1 MRQSRRQSRSVGVG
15 PRVALICI
23 LVRASAEKGV
33 ASTTP
38 DEVHIAFGD
47 AADAMT
53 VSWATEDPDVGAALV
68 RFGLASSPPRDD
80 RTVGGASTRFRPGPN
95 RTIALHSAVLGGLA
109 GGARY
114 RYAVGHEGGAWTGP
128 LSFRT
133 RAAGPPL
140 PPARLIAFGDSGS
153 AAVWSDRT
161 VPYIAA
167 EVANETVD
175 AVLHLGDMA
184 YYSQDDDGEAGDRHM
199 RELSHITGNG
209 TVPLMAAPG
218 NAEVFCFRPPDL
230 PADLS
235 CMADFQSRLVMP
247 LWNRSHSLWS
257 SFDVGPAHV
266 LLLDSEAILWC
277 NSQQNE
283 SAMLAF
289 AEADLS
295 AAAAP
300 AARAL
305 RPWIVVVVHR
315 PLYSSFNSTGEQAA
329 MRAPLAPLLE
339 RHAVDLV
346 LSGHVHSYE
355 RTWPVTGDYSETSN
369 ATVARS
375 FVPPDT
381 ILNAPFPVHV
391 VSGAAG
397 NGESVDP
404 FTGEGY
410 AWTFSA
416 ARSLDHGYSRLTVF
430 NASHLHIDFFSVD
443 RSAVIDEVLLV
454 KT

>member
-1 MRQSRRQSRSVGVG
+1 MS
-15 PRVALICI
+15 
-23 LVRASAEKGV
+23 
-33 ASTTP
+33 
-38 DEVHIAFGD
+38 
-47 AADAMT
+47 
-53 VSWATEDPDVGAALV
+53 
-68 RFGLASSPPRDD
+68 
-80 RTVGGASTRFRPGPN
+80 
-95 RTIALHSAVLGGLA
+95 A
-109 GGARY
+109 GGQR
-114 RYAVGHEGGAWTGP
+114 
-128 LSFRT
+128 
-133 RAAGPPL
+133 
-140 PPARLIAFGDSGS
+140 D
-153 AAVWSDRT
+153 
-161 VPYIAA
+161 
-167 EVANETVD
+167 
-175 AVLHLGDMA
+175 
-184 YYSQDDDGEAGDRHM
+184 
-199 RELSHITGNG
+199 
-209 TVPLMAAPG
+209 
-218 NAEVFCFRPPDL
+218 
-230 PADLS
+230 
-235 CMADFQSRLVMP
+235 SRLRT

-329 MRAPLAPLLE
+329 LRAPLAPLLE

-346 LSGHVHSYE
+346 LSGHVHSYD

-381 ILNAPFPVHV
+381 ILNAPVPVHV

-404 FTGEGY
+404 HGRGLRLDLLGRAQPRPRLLAPDSVQRVAPAHRLLLRGPRRRHRRGVASENLMLWTAGSRFPGNVSLEAPPICYLNKAPVWKDYPYRKPTGKSGHDKGQRKNCEH
-410 AWTFSA
+410 W
-416 ARSLDHGYSRLTVF
+416 
-430 NASHLHIDFFSVD
+430 
-443 RSAVIDEVLLV
+443 E
-454 KT
+454 